1 MGFLQRSRKGVKR
14 GGAPGFSILEMII
27 ACAILMFGVISVVQ
41 LIPTSL
47 QTNVNNRLDTMA
59 TVIAQRE
66 LDQMLSQPLTVN
78 SFTDKDGNPVTLGGA
93 GAPGSPVTMDGPNA
107 VIDFSQSAVPG
118 YSISDYQDPNDPNFP
133 NGQTFEL
140 RWAVIPEMSG
150 GSIISRRIIVGCR
163 RTNANQLVF
172 PVNLDSSVQ
181 RF

>member
-1 MGFLQRSRKGVKR
+1 MRFLQTLRKGAQQPTAK
-14 GGAPGFSILEMII
+14 GFSILEMLI
-27 ACAILMFGVISVVQ
+27 ACAILMFGVVSVVQ
-41 LIPTSL
+41 LVPTSL

-78 SFTDKDGNPVTLGGA
+78 SFTDKDNNLVMLGGA
-93 GAPGSPVTMDGPNA
+93 GAPGSPVIMDGPNA

-118 YSISDYQDPNDPNFP
+118 YSISNYQDPNDPNFP

-140 RWAVIPEMSG
+140 RWAVIPEMSAG
-150 GSIISRRIIVGCR
+150 TIISKRIIVGCR